1 MSAIEVTNNL
11 VNAIDAGKFD
21 LIIVN
26 YANGDMVGHTGVF
39 KAAVKAAET
48 IDVCLDR
55 LEKAILKVDGAMLI
69 TADHGNAEQMFDPV
83 TQQPHT
89 AHTLTAVPLVL
100 VNPPKY
106 TLSLNKGLLAD
117 IAPTILRLLELTK
130 PDEMTGVSLI
140 SEQNTV

>member
-1 MSAIEVTNNL
+1 MKKLIILSIFFGSCNIPKVKEVVPHVVTN
-11 VNAIDAGKFD
+11 IDTNQ
-21 LIIVN
+21 V
-26 YANGDMVGHTGVF
+26 
-39 KAAVKAAET
+39 
-48 IDVCLDR
+48 
-55 LEKAILKVDGAMLI
+55 
-69 TADHGNAEQMFDPV
+69 FDPV

-117 IAPTILRLLELTK
+117 VAPTILRLLELNK

-140 SEQNTV
+140 SEQNTI